1 VVQRAKEL
9 RAKAVVQNSKA
20 FQQENAALMAENMS
34 LHQAIL
40 KKS

>member
-1 VVQRAKEL
+1 
-9 RAKAVVQNSKA
+9 VVQNSKA

-34 LHQAIL
+34 LRQAIP